1 MAYIIEYEPNGVYV
15 RFSGNCSFAEVLQ
28 ATHDFW
34 QMPAFERMDYEIFDY
49 LAVTELEI
57 SEYDAIEMAVRDEV
71 ASKITRRS
79 KIVVIATLPAI
90 IEQTEIY
97 QHTMK
102 DRSID
107 VLVTDNLVHAREW
120 INA

>member
-1 MAYIIEYEPNGVYV
+1 MAYVIKYESNGVYV
-15 RFSGNCSFAEVLQ
+15 NFSGKCSFAEILQ
-28 ATHDFW
+28 ATHNFW
-34 QMPAFERMDYEIFDY
+34 RAPAFERMDYEIFDY

-57 SEYDAIEMAVRDEV
+57 SEYDVVEMAVRDEV

-79 KIVVIATLPAI
+79 KIAVIATLPAI

-97 QHTMK
+97 QRTMK

-107 VLVTDNLVHAREW
+107 VLVTDKLANAREW
-120 INA
+120 IND